1 MTESVIKFENV
12 SVKYGKLVA
21 VNNMSLE
28 VKKGEVIG
36 FIGPNGAGKTTVL
49 KLLAKLLRPNFGKIL
64 VINKQRKLQNINRNF
79 KNLIDMG
86 FLIDI
91 PHFYNTT
98 PYRLLKYIANI
109 RNYPKE
115 KINQRIDYLLKK
127 FNLFSWKYKK
137 IKVFSKGMNQ
147 KLGFIIAIIHEPEI
161 IVLDEP
167 QTGLDPNARIQIRR
181 FIKHLQEEGK
191 TIFVASHM
199 LYEIAEVCDK
209 IALINQGSIIGFD
222 TINNLENL
230 VITTEI
236 VCKVLHPIPPEKVN
250 SIIKKLIQRLKPYM
264 ESDFDSEISIELI
277 KYDPQERNLIIS
289 YDGKEESRA
298 HILSILINEF
308 KDEFT
313 ITSFSKPITSQLEK
327 IYAQMI
333 HDIEK

>member
-1 MTESVIKFENV
+1 MTETVIKFENITM
-12 SVKYGKLVA
+12 KYGKLVA
-21 VNNMSLE
+21 VKNMSLE

-64 VINKQRKLQNINRNF
+64 VINKHKELQNINKNF
-79 KNLIDMG
+79 KSLIDIG

-98 PYRLLKYIANI
+98 PYRLLKYIVNI

-147 KLGFIIAIIHEPEI
+147 KLGFIIAIIHDPEI

-181 FIKHLQEEGK
+181 FIKSLQQEGK
-191 TIFVASHM
+191 TIFIASHM

-209 IALINQGSIIGFD
+209 IAIINQGSIIGFD
-222 TINNLENL
+222 TIDNLENL
-230 VITTEI
+230 LKNTEI

-250 SIIKKLIQRLKPYM
+250 SLIKNLIQRLEPYKD
-264 ESDFDSEISIELI
+264 SDFDSEIFTEFI
-277 KYDPQERNLIIS
+277 KYDPQEKSLIIS
-289 YDGKEESRA
+289 YDGKEESSS

-308 KDEFT
+308 KAEFT
-313 ITSFSKPITSQLEK
+313 ITSFSKPKTSQLEN
-327 IYAQMI
+327 IYTQMI
-333 HDIEK
+333 QDIKR